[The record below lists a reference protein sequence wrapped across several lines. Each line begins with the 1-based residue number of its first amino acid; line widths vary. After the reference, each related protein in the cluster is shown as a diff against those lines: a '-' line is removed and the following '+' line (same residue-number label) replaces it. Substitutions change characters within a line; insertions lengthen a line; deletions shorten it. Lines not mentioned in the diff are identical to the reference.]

1 MRVLCCLVNK
11 TDKQAA
17 GKSTC
22 EKKRVK
28 LQYNFCVKCSLFHS
42 IKYIDFL
49 KYFKCLKLKKM
60 YVHLISDLFP
70 SITTKV
76 V

>member
-1 MRVLCCLVNK
+1 MRVLCCLVVNK

-28 LQYNFCVKCSLFHS
+28 LQYNFCVK
-42 IKYIDFL
+42 
-49 KYFKCLKLKKM
+49 
-60 YVHLISDLFP
+60 
-70 SITTKV
+70 
-76 V
+76 